1 MIVVSDTTPLIS
13 LLKIDRLD
21 LFEKLF
27 GQVLIPKTVFNEL
40 TDDVRFKEEAEQIKS
55 SEYIKIKSVINHE
68 SVGILKKNTGLDQGE
83 SEAIILTDE
92 VRADILLMD
101 EAKGRVISMQRGIKI
116 MGTIGIL
123 IAAYENDIITAN
135 EAMKCIDGLQKAN
148 RHIGERH
155 YLRLLERLKD

>member
-135 EAMKCIDGLQKAN
+135 EARKCIDGLQKAN

-155 YLRLLERLKD
+155 YRRLLERLKD

>member
-21 LFEKLF
+21 LLEKLF

-155 YLRLLERLKD
+155 YRRLLERLKD

>member
-21 LFEKLF
+21 LLEKLF

-135 EAMKCIDGLQKAN
+135 EARKCIDGLQKAN

-155 YLRLLERLKD
+155 YRRLLERLKD

>member
-21 LFEKLF
+21 LLEKLF

-55 SEYIKIKSVINHE
+55 SEYIKIKSVVNHE

-155 YLRLLERLKD
+155 YRRLLERLKD

>member
-21 LFEKLF
+21 LLEKLF

-55 SEYIKIKSVINHE
+55 SEYIKIKSVVNHE

-135 EAMKCIDGLQKAN
+135 EARKCIDGLQKAN

-155 YLRLLERLKD
+155 YRRLLERLKD

>member
-21 LFEKLF
+21 LLEKLF

-55 SEYIKIKSVINHE
+55 SEYIKIKSVINNE

-155 YLRLLERLKD
+155 YRRLLERLKD